1 MGMQNKSEVIII
13 FSIGWYNKYAYTQ
26 LELRFQ
32 RRLFSHPLYG
42 TVINMIF
49 TLLAAI
55 IAHIPVGQKQHK
67 QERTAGAIQSRYWA
81 RLTTVGATPGCLTC
95 TKINTKLDVLIDANN
110 YSQKLSIQ

>member
-42 TVINMIF
+42 TVMNI
-49 TLLAAI
+49 
-55 IAHIPVGQKQHK
+55 V
-67 QERTAGAIQSRYWA
+67 
-81 RLTTVGATPGCLTC
+81 
-95 TKINTKLDVLIDANN
+95 
-110 YSQKLSIQ
+110 